1 MSLSLCVVVKSTKE
15 NFRKGD
21 IKRETPWN
29 KQQNYILSAYYLNR
43 KINLR
48 NNKRQKTENM
58 FWKCFQNLWNALLRA
73 DMEALYAEHKIKVA
87 LYSSF
92 WVKLHPC
99 PLLLLIY
106 FTLNSNVAGIDFSF
120 FKKGVYLISFFCLL
134 FYGITRFWNKYEQQ
148 CCGKTTLD
156 VPEWIWLDL
165 PLLLEIDGKSPAF
178 PMWLSIT

>member
-1 MSLSLCVVVKSTKE
+1 MFFWVISIKISCNPPTLLILMSLWLCVVVKSTKE

-99 PLLLLIY
+99 PLLFLKKE
-106 FTLNSNVAGIDFSF
+106 FTLSVFSVCCFTESLDFGTSTSNSVVE
-120 FKKGVYLISFFCLL
+120 K
-134 FYGITRFWNKYEQQ
+134 Q
-148 CCGKTTLD
+148 
-156 VPEWIWLDL
+156 P
-165 PLLLEIDGKSPAF
+165 
-178 PMWLSIT
+178 

>member
-1 MSLSLCVVVKSTKE
+1 MTLSCQIPRFLYFSLKYLGGRCSFWSWLLKIRQDFCRV
-15 NFRKGD
+15 
-21 IKRETPWN
+21 
-29 KQQNYILSAYYLNR
+29 AYFCL
-43 KINLR
+43 
-48 NNKRQKTENM
+48 T
-58 FWKCFQNLWNALLRA
+58 
-73 DMEALYAEHKIKVA
+73 
-87 LYSSF
+87 YSSF
-92 WVKLHPC
+92 LMKLHPC
-99 PLLLLIY
+99 PVLLLI
-106 FTLNSNVAGIDFSF
+106 FFALKSSIPGIDFSF